1 MAETIL
7 TALTS
12 FYPLVVSLLG
22 VVLVLGL
29 THHFLIGRHDYLSG
43 DKKLP
48 RQVTM
53 LLLTLVGLL
62 VVVLSLPVIEST
74 RNQII
79 ALIGVL
85 LSGVIAFSSTTV
97 VSNLMAGIVLRVN
110 KPFRV
115 GDFVRVNGFAGRV
128 TQMGLLDTEIQS
140 ETRELI
146 AFANSLLVSSP
157 VSVVRASGAIISVD
171 LSLGYELHHGLVEKH
186 LLLAAERS
194 QLEEPFVQVTA
205 LGDFSVTY
213 RIAGLLKDVKSMLS
227 ARSNLHKSVMDC
239 LHEAGIEIVSPSFMN
254 QRPQEPGAQ
263 MIPQAKENK
272 SESESSVPEA
282 VVFDKAEQAESQLK
296 SKEAMEKQLSMLKE
310 QLPSVSGEEKETL
323 KQRIETL
330 SSRLEA
336 SEQQHEEQKES
347 P

>member
-1 MAETIL
+1 MTEMIL
-7 TALTS
+7 SALTS
-12 FYPLVVSLLG
+12 FYPLVVSLVC
-22 VVLVLGL
+22 VVLVLGFM
-29 THHFLIGRHDYLSG
+29 HHLLIGRHDYLSG

-53 LLLTLVGLL
+53 LLLTLIAVL
-62 VVVLSLPVIEST
+62 VVVVSLPVSEST

-110 KPFRV
+110 KPFRI

-171 LSLGYELHHGLVEKH
+171 LSLGYELHHGRVEKH
-186 LLLAAERS
+186 LLTAAE
-194 QLEEPFVQVTA
+194 QCKLDEPFVQVTA

-213 RIAGLLKDVKSMLS
+213 RIAGLLKDVKSMLT
-227 ARSNLHKSVMDC
+227 ARSNLHKAVMDC

-263 MIPQAKENK
+263 MIPQKKENQ
-272 SESESSVPEA
+272 SESESSAPES
-282 VVFDKAEQAESQLK
+282 VVFDKAEQAESQIK
-296 SKEAMEKQLSMLKE
+296 SKEAMEKQLSMLKD
-310 QLPSVSGEEKETL
+310 QVQSVNGEEKDKL
-323 KQRIETL
+323 KQRIEMLT
-330 SSRLEA
+330 SRLEA
-336 SEQQHEEQKES
+336 SEQQHEQQAEA